1 MGGAMVAGWRD
12 RGLKRAVVVE
22 PNRAALAALGLPSS
36 VLVVDDA
43 AAVPAEFKPDIVV
56 LAVKPQVMDAVLPP
70 YQRFA
75 AAGAQ
80 IMSIAAGKT
89 LAYLADRLG
98 TDAAVIRVMPN
109 LPASIGRGISVAVAN
124 ARTSGGGRDLAEM
137 LLAACGEVAWVEDEA
152 LLDPVTA
159 LSGGGPAYVFL
170 LAEMLAEAGI
180 ACGLPPALARRLA
193 RVTVAGSGELI
204 RESTEGVD
212 VLRQNV
218 TSPGGTTL
226 EALKIL
232 MAADGLQPIFTRA
245 LEAAARRSRELSK
258 PS

>member
-1 MGGAMVAGWRD
+1 MGGAMIAGWRD
-12 RGLKRAVVVE
+12 RGLTRAVVVE
-22 PNRAALAALGLPSS
+22 PAGAAVAALGLPPS

-43 AAVPAEFKPDIVV
+43 AGVPADFKPDIVV
-56 LAVKPQVMDAVLPP
+56 LAVKPQVMDAVVPP
-70 YQRFA
+70 YRRFA
-75 AAGAQ
+75 AGGAQ
-80 IMSIAAGKT
+80 IVSIAAGKT
-89 LAYLADRLG
+89 LAYLETHLG
-98 TDAAVIRVMPN
+98 AEAAVIRVMPN

-124 ARTSGGGRDLAEM
+124 ARTQGGGRDLAEM

-170 LAEMLAEAGI
+170 LAEVLAEAGI
-180 ACGLPPALARRLA
+180 ACGLPPTLARRLA

-204 RESTEGVD
+204 RESTETVET
-212 VLRQNV
+212 LRQNV

-232 MAADGLQPIFTRA
+232 MAADGIQPIFIRA
-245 LEAAARRSRELSK
+245 LEAASRRSRELSAA
-258 PS
+258 S